1 MILHVVLEL
10 SFGELAIAK
19 QEFDDRDIFQV
30 LIIAQHHTMQ
40 ASVTIDA
47 PSIDVDCRANL

>member
-30 LIIAQHHTMQ
+30 LIIAQHHTVQ
-40 ASVTIDA
+40 ASVTINA